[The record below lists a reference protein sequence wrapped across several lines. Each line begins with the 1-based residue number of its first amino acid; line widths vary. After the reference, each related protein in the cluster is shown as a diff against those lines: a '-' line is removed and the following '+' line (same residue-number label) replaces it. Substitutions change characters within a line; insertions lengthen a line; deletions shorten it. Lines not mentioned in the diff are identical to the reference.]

1 MLLNAVITAA
11 NYRQVSMALN
21 AFGVQLEPG
30 DERFP
35 ALPAR

>member
-1 MLLNAVITAA
+1 MVVNAIISAA

-21 AFGVQLEPG
+21 AFGVQLAPN

-35 ALPAR
+35 TLGAN